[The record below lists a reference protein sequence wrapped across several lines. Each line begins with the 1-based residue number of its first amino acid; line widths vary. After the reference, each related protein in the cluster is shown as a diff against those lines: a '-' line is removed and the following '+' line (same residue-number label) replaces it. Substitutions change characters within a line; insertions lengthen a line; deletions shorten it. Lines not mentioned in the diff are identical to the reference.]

1 MPTSALKSLA
11 KRAKVSQDKA
21 EAAWNKAKAIVD
33 KDYPKGVDYYYPLVM
48 GITKRMLGISESI
61 GLAEFLILSEAN
73 PAYFKGLNKQ
83 EKAKMA
89 AEIEKFSKMDSDD
102 PKAYPKDWTA
112 DKSYRDRV
120 KKLPKS
126 RHTKKYQAKFAES
139 LNEGNSDVALKKKAE
154 ESGIKMSILKDVWKR
169 GMAAWR
175 TGHRP
180 GVGQH
185 QWAMG
190 RVNSF
195 IVGGPARKADKDLW
209 DKRNK

>member
-33 KDYPKGVDYYYPLVM
+33 RDYPKGVDYYYPLVM
-48 GITKRMLGISESI
+48 GITKRMLGISESV
-61 GLAEFLILSEAN
+61 GLTEFLILSEAN

-89 AEIEKFSKMDSDD
+89 AEIERFSKMDSDD
-102 PKAYPKDWTA
+102 PKAYPEDWTA

-126 RHTKKYQAKFAES
+126 RHTKKYQKRFSES

-154 ESGIKMSILKDVWKR
+154 DSGIKMSILKDVWKR

-185 QWAMG
+185 QWAMA